1 MAKQTINI
9 GSGELTGD
17 GESLR
22 SAFDK
27 INDNFDEVY
36 TGSGTT
42 LGSDTTPALGG
53 NLDLSGNDITGI
65 GNLNITGN
73 ITATGSIS
81 ASLAYSNLTSTPTT
95 LAGYGIT
102 NVEAWLV
109 KYRI

>member
-1 MAKQTINI
+1 MKVPKP
-9 GSGELTGD
+9 
-17 GESLR
+17 
-22 SAFDK
+22 AFDK

-42 LGSDTTPALGG
+42 LGSDTTPFGG
-53 NLDLSGNDITGI
+53 NLDPSGNDITGI

-102 NVEAWLV
+102 DAYTQTQVDTAITNATPQVL
-109 KYRI
+109 